1 MWSDDLDHIVP
12 LCNEFD
18 EKLMKLVW
26 QSRNMVA
33 TPSFITSIN
42 TSSAPSMTASDV
54 NLNEKAAIA
63 SDGVVE
69 AATKMENA
77 VAENEAPQPER
88 KFWSWKLSSKKSPAK
103 ASSDTEKGSAA
114 PQARPIRL
122 FAPVY
127 GGIGCALSICEYPVL
142 SAWY

>member
-26 QSRNMVA
+26 QSRSMVA

-42 TSSAPSMTASDV
+42 TSSAPSATDSDV

-63 SDGVVE
+63 SDGVME

-77 VAENEAPQPER
+77 AAENEAPQPER
-88 KFWSWKLSSKKSPAK
+88 KFWSWKLSSKKYSAK
-103 ASSDTEKGSAA
+103 TSSDAEKGSGG

-127 GGIGCALSICEYPVL
+127 GGIGCALSICKYPVL
-142 SAWY
+142 SA